1 MIPYNGANTPALQI
15 QCIRNLVQNNRN
27 ARTIH
32 NVGVLPHAIQTD
44 ALNSPWFAYLPPFPS
59 CFSRLQYRG
68 SVMYTFKTP
77 LGETA
82 IGIYMA
88 YVLSV
93 DIEDLT

>member
-1 MIPYNGANTPALQI
+1 
-15 QCIRNLVQNNRN
+15 
-27 ARTIH
+27 
-32 NVGVLPHAIQTD
+32 
-44 ALNSPWFAYLPPFPS
+44 
-59 CFSRLQYRG
+59 
-68 SVMYTFKTP
+68 MYTFKTP